1 MDPEAHEIRA
11 AKEAYKNISN
21 VSCFS
26 DGIGKKIKKLSENKK
41 NENNSC
47 KLYLQLDY
55 KKKYE
60 ETKNKWIWTT
70 DRPDFINAAKNS
82 LQQSDVS
89 SSVHVWPAFYYPE
102 QPCPD
107 PSKPAPPT
115 GWIQVRQRDDE
126 GLCDTCD
133 QWHVHPHVQEECR
146 NGQWCEFS
154 ISFFIYLV
162 YLKGSFTV
170 F

>member
-26 DGIGKKIKKLSENKK
+26 DGISEKHLEKKTLLN
-41 NENNSC
+41 C

-55 KKKYE
+55 RKKYQQ
-60 ETKNKWIWTT
+60 TKNKWIWTT

-89 SSVHVWPAFYYPE
+89 SSEHLWPAFYYSE
-102 QPCPD
+102 QLRSD
-107 PSKPAPPT
+107 PQNSA
-115 GWIQVRQRDDE
+115 
-126 GLCDTCD
+126 
-133 QWHVHPHVQEECR
+133 
-146 NGQWCEFS
+146 
-154 ISFFIYLV
+154 
-162 YLKGSFTV
+162 
-170 F
+170 